1 MHSDLRCNFEN
12 GATITSYSRH
22 HPEDVET
29 LFLLLRAFLER
40 HLSTNHRLYAYL
52 DVTVATTYTIPQKRA
67 VFFKF
72 VEIFSGTD
80 YSQEHKAKV
89 CALSVRDSKIT
100 LPQMGEG
107 GTTSLFTVLTQH
119 RIVV

>member
-1 MHSDLRCNFEN
+1 MYVSILPP
-12 GATITSYSRH
+12 RH

-40 HLSTNHRLYAYL
+40 HISTNHLLYTYL
-52 DVTVATTYTIPQKRA
+52 ENTVANSYTIDQKRN

-72 VEIFSGTD
+72 VEVFGRLD

-89 CALSVRDSKIT
+89 LYWMETIE
-100 LPQMGEG
+100 LW
-107 GTTSLFTVLTQH
+107 LH
-119 RIVV
+119 

>member
-1 MHSDLRCNFEN
+1 MKKFS
-12 GATITSYSRH
+12 SRH

-40 HLSTNHRLYAYL
+40 HLSTNHSLYSYL
-52 DVTVATTYTIPQKRA
+52 ESTVAGTYAIPQRRA

-72 VEIFSGTD
+72 VEIFGSSE

-89 CALSVRDSKIT
+89 HSY
-100 LPQMGEG
+100 M
-107 GTTSLFTVLTQH
+107 
-119 RIVV
+119 